1 MELKFQHRLMALR
14 SEVEALKT
22 ARQSNPDGIRT
33 VNKRITFSAKMT
45 VFATF
50 ISGSYFVELFPENS
64 DTMIFSANQKHT
76 VVSDDVII
84 DAARPYVKGGNRYG
98 LLLRIAINYQVLPT
112 YLQQYSVGDTVT
124 KSVTLEIVA
133 SDDFEYTIEEDN
145 E

>member
-33 VNKRITFSAKMT
+33 INKRITFSAKMA

-50 ISGSYFVELFPENS
+50 ISGSYFIELFPENS

-84 DAARPYVKGGNRYG
+84 DAARPYVKNGNRYG
-98 LLLRIAINYQVLPT
+98 LLLRIAINYQVLQT

-133 SDDFEYTIEEDN
+133 SDDFEYTIEEN